1 MLTHQAPYRF
11 SQRSSYLE
19 RSVMRDLLK
28 HAVDPNIISLAGG
41 LPASECLPLAQLKDC
56 MNTVL
61 ERDGTAALQY
71 APPYV
76 PLRQWIADYMNRRGV
91 ACDVSNI
98 FITNGNQQALTI
110 LSRLFLDMGDYAVI
124 EDAVFTGVQQGTKG
138 IGAKVLSIP
147 THLQTGADVDELE
160 DLLQQYDVR
169 MVVLIPDFHNPLG
182 VSMSESKRRY
192 VVELAERYA
201 VPVVEDDA
209 YSPLRFSGETLK
221 PIRAYDESGYVFY
234 IGSFSK
240 MLAPGLRLGWM
251 VIPDE
256 LMAKVTVI
264 RESIDLETS
273 TLTQRTV
280 HEFLSRGLLD
290 AHLQQLNAEHQ
301 IRANA
306 LMNALDTH
314 LADIA
319 AWTQPEGGLF
329 AWAELPEELN
339 TWEMLPEAI
348 ANGVVYIPG
357 GAFATHG
364 GKLNC
369 LRLNFSNVK
378 PEKFDEGLRRLRQVI
393 QKHL

>member
-1 MLTHQAPYRF
+1 MLANQAKYRF
-11 SQRSSYLE
+11 SQASSYLE

-41 LPASECLPLAQLKDC
+41 LPASDCLPLAQLKDC
-56 MNTVL
+56 MNHVI
-61 ERDGTAALQY
+61 ERDGAAAMQY
-71 APPYV
+71 APQYM
-76 PLRQWIADYMNRRGV
+76 PLRQWIAEYMSRRGV
-91 ACDVSNI
+91 ACDVNNI
-98 FITNGNQQALTI
+98 FITNGNQQGLSI
-110 LSRLFLDMGDYAVI
+110 LSRLFLDKGDTAVI

-138 IGAKVLSIP
+138 MGARVLSIP

-160 DLLQQYDVR
+160 EHLQNEDVR

-192 VVELAERYA
+192 VAELAERYA

-209 YSPLRFSGETLK
+209 YSLLRFSGEMLK
-221 PIRAYDESGYVFY
+221 PIRAYDESGFIFY
-234 IGSFSK
+234 MGSFSK

-251 VIPDE
+251 VIPDDM
-256 LMAKVTVI
+256 MAKVTVI

-290 AHLQQLNAEHQ
+290 AHLHQLNAEHQ
-301 IRANA
+301 KRANA
-306 LMNALDTH
+306 LMSALETH
-314 LADIA
+314 LGDIA
-319 AWTQPEGGLF
+319 AWTNPEGGLF
-329 AWAELPEELN
+329 AWAELPEEIN
-339 TWEMLPEAI
+339 TWDILQDAI

-378 PEKFDEGLRRLRQVI
+378 AEKFDEGLRRLREVI
-393 QKHL
+393 EKHS

>member
-1 MLTHQAPYRF
+1 MLANQANYRF
-11 SQRSSYLE
+11 SQRSSFLE

-41 LPASECLPLAQLKDC
+41 LPASECLPLEQLKDC
-56 MNTVL
+56 MNHVL
-61 ERDGTAALQY
+61 ERDKAAALQY
-71 APPYV
+71 APQYI

-91 ACDVSNI
+91 SCDVSNV
-98 FITNGNQQALTI
+98 FITNGNQQGLSI

-138 IGAKVLSIP
+138 MGAKVLSIP

-160 DLLQQYDVR
+160 EILQTYDVR

-192 VVELAERYA
+192 VAELAERYA
-201 VPVVEDDA
+201 VPIVEDDA
-209 YSPLRFSGETLK
+209 YSPLRFSGEMLK

-234 IGSFSK
+234 MGSFSK

-251 VIPDE
+251 LIPED

-301 IRANA
+301 KRANA
-306 LMNALDTH
+306 LMSALDTH
-314 LADIA
+314 LGDIA
-319 AWTQPEGGLF
+319 AWTHPDGGLF

-339 TWEMLPEAI
+339 TWDMLPEAI

-378 PEKFDEGLRRLRQVI
+378 EEKFDEGLRRLRQVI
-393 QKHL
+393 QKYL

>member
-1 MLTHQAPYRF
+1 MLMKQANYRF

-41 LPASECLPLAQLKDC
+41 LPASDCLPLAELKDC
-56 MNTVL
+56 MNYVL
-61 ERDGTAALQY
+61 ERDGAVALQY
-71 APPYV
+71 SPQYL
-76 PLRQWIADYMNRRGV
+76 PLREWIADYMNQRGV
-91 ACDVSNI
+91 TCDVSNI
-98 FITNGNQQALTI
+98 FITNGNQQGLSI
-110 LSRLFLDMGDYAVI
+110 LSRLFLDLGDIAVI

-138 IGAKVLSIP
+138 MGAKVLTIP
-147 THLQTGADVDELE
+147 THLQTGAEVDELE
-160 DLLQQYDVR
+160 ELLQAHDVR

-182 VSMSESKRRY
+182 VSMSEDKRRY
-192 VVELAERYA
+192 AAELAARYE
-201 VPVVEDDA
+201 VPFVEDDA
-209 YSPLRFSGETLK
+209 YSPLRFSGEMLK

-234 IGSFSK
+234 MGSFSK

-280 HEFLSRGLLD
+280 HEFLSRGLLN
-290 AHLQQLNAEHQ
+290 AHLKQLNAEHQ
-301 IRANA
+301 KRANA
-306 LMNALDTH
+306 LMTALDTH
-314 LADIA
+314 LGDIA
-319 AWTQPEGGLF
+319 AWTHPDGGLF
-329 AWAELPEELN
+329 AWAELPEELK
-339 TWEMLPEAI
+339 TWDMLPEAI
-348 ANGVVYIPG
+348 TNGVVYIPG

-378 PEKFDEGLRRLRQVI
+378 AEKFDEGLRRLRQVI
-393 QKHL
+393 QSHV